1 LSSDRHKAWLVGD
14 TFSRGIDFCD
24 GQPEDVAR
32 RVVYYL
38 RIAVFPLARTQIQLF
53 SRKRN
58 SMTQQTETST
68 SDSLTVNVD
77 LAERSYDIQ
86 ICSDQLASVGSS
98 VAEWLDQRLGTS
110 STQQS
115 ALVVTDRNVRSHAT
129 VVRDSLVAA
138 GFRVELAE
146 LEPGE
151 KTKSLPVIS
160 GLYERMV
167 EMKAD
172 RRTVVVAVGGGV
184 IGDASGFLAATYNRG
199 VPFVQV
205 PTTLLADVDS
215 SVGGKV
221 GVNLAAAKNLIGSF
235 YQPLGVFIDTAVLST
250 LPDRD
255 YRSGLAEVVKYG
267 VILDADFF
275 EFLEQNVDGINAREP
290 SVLRRI
296 IARSCEL
303 KAHVVKED
311 EYERTGLRAV
321 LNYGHTYA
329 HAFEALA
336 GYGELM
342 HGEAVA
348 IGMLYASRLAEK
360 RGLIDAKVTA
370 RQRTLLEQIQVVT
383 ALPDPAAFSTDE
395 ILSKMRLDKKTVG
408 GQLRFILPTKMG
420 HVTTFSDV
428 PEADVTA
435 VVDEFAGW

>member
-1 LSSDRHKAWLVGD
+1 
-14 TFSRGIDFCD
+14 
-24 GQPEDVAR
+24 
-32 RVVYYL
+32 
-38 RIAVFPLARTQIQLF
+38 
-53 SRKRN
+53 
-58 SMTQQTETST
+58 MTQQSAPP
-68 SDSLTVNVD
+68 SPDSLTVHVD

-86 ICSDQLASVGSS
+86 ICSNQLAAAGSS
-98 VAEWLDQRLGTS
+98 ITGWLDGRLGAQTGR
-110 STQQS
+110 QS
-115 ALVVTDRNVRSHAT
+115 ALVVTDKN
-129 VVRDSLVAA
+129 VAA
-138 GFRVELAE
+138 HAKVVQSSLAAEGWNAELVT

-160 GLYERMV
+160 DLYERMV
-167 EMKAD
+167 ELKAD

-235 YQPLGVFIDTAVLST
+235 YQPLGVFIDTAVLAT

-275 EFLEQNVDGINAREP
+275 TYLEQNVDGINAREP
-290 SVLRRI
+290 FVLRHI

-342 HGEAVA
+342 HGEAVS

-360 RGLIDAKVTA
+360 RGLIEAAMTA
-370 RQRTLLEQIQVVT
+370 RQRTLLEQIGVVT
-383 ALPDPAAFSTDE
+383 ALPDPAAFSTDD

-420 HVTTFSDV
+420 HVATFTDV
-428 PEADVTA
+428 PESDVTA
-435 VVDEFAGW
+435 VVDEFATA